1 MRVELVLSTASAI
14 LAACAD
20 DRGPK
25 EIGGAVIGA
34 AADSPIGSQIGNGAG
49 QLAATAND
57 SREYATSVVIDGK
70 TQSAHGT
77 ACREPDGARRIEN

>member
-1 MRVELVLSTASAI
+1 MRVELVLPTASAI
-14 LAACAD
+14 LAACAG

-25 EIGGAVIGA
+25 KIGGAVIGPTA
-34 AADSPIGSQIGNGAG
+34 AGLSGSRIGNGAG
-49 QLAATAND
+49 QLAAA
-57 SREYATSVVIDGK
+57 RAGGK